1 MTNHENTTASTD
13 GNQAQDAAKSASHQ
27 ALIKRQRERQRA
39 TLLKRRQRK
48 SGQ

>member
-1 MTNHENTTASTD
+1 MSNNEKSTSSTGSTQD
-13 GNQAQDAAKSASHQ
+13 QDAATAASQ
-27 ALIKRQRERQRA
+27 AFLKGQRERQRA

>member
-1 MTNHENTTASTD
+1 MSTNEKTTAATPE
-13 GNQAQDAAKSASHQ
+13 NQSQDAAKA
-27 ALIKRQRERQRA
+27 ALLKRQRERQRA

>member
-1 MTNHENTTASTD
+1 MTNTKKTATSTD
-13 GNQAQDAAKSASHQ
+13 RTPEQDAATAASQ
-27 ALIKRQRERQRA
+27 ALLKRQRERQRA